1 MMQDNNDLKQRLQH
15 FLDRQEIYDCLVR
28 YCRGVDRLDS
38 ELILS
43 AYHPDAI
50 DDHGLFVGSPQEF
63 ANFFINFHRENQ
75 HSTSHIISNHYAE
88 LKGDTAHCETYWT
101 YAGMNK
107 IGVQLTMMGG
117 RYIDRMERRNG
128 RWAIASRICLTDWSG
143 DTDETGLSPEVLNML
158 KSSGVNS
165 RDKSDSS
172 YLRPLTVAPERVSNP
187 PQASL

>member
-1 MMQDNNDLKQRLQH
+1 MQDNNDPKQRLQH
-15 FLDRQEIYDCLVR
+15 LSDRQEIYDCLVR

-63 ANFFINFHRENQ
+63 ADFFIAFHRENQ
-75 HSTSHIISNHYAE
+75 HSTNHIISNHYVE
-88 LKGDTAHCETYWT
+88 LEGDTAHCETYWT

-107 IGVQLTMMGG
+107 NGVQLTVMGG

-143 DTDETGLSPEVLNML
+143 DANETGLSPEALNKL

-172 YLRPLTVAPERVSNP
+172 YLRPLTIAPERVSNP
-187 PQASL
+187 PQTSL